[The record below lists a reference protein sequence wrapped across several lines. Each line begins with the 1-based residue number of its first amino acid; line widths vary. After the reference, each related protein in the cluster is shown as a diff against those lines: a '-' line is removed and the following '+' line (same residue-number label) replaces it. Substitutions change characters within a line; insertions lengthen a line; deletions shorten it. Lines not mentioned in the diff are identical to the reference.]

1 MSLFKSEELRNE
13 QIERELSLTAKF
25 LVTQAYKAIDNTYY
39 RNFYCALFTGAMSV
53 AFAVVTRIE
62 SQRGL
67 WGHGGVQKAILL
79 YEICTQPMI
88 SMWLRGIW
96 QQGDSPEEEKG
107 RGTENVIST
116 VLQLI
121 GRYSRV
127 RVRDYLNLDTQYNH
141 EEDLRDIPKDT
152 ANEDTPNWYTFLLIA
167 KINEA
172 LGSRKIIR
180 WDKQA
185 FPVRQSSDF
194 IFARGASFTDIVEP
208 TNTGLRDIRLLRLW
222 LIDSGTDMLK
232 FFREINTSQV
242 EEKPG
247 E

>member
-1 MSLFKSEELRNE
+1 MSLFKSEELKNE
-13 QIERELSLTAKF
+13 QIMQELSLTIKF
-25 LVTQAYKAIDNTYY
+25 LMTQAYKAIDNTLY

-62 SQRGL
+62 SVKRL
-67 WGHGGVQKAILL
+67 WSYGGVQNAILL
-79 YEICTQPMI
+79 HEVCTQPMI
-88 SMWLRGIW
+88 SMWLRGMW
-96 QQGDSPEEEKG
+96 QQEDRPEEEKRG
-107 RGTENVIST
+107 GTENVIST

-121 GRYSRV
+121 GRYTQV
-127 RVRDYLNLDTQYNH
+127 RIRDYMNLDTQYNY
-141 EEDLRDIPKDT
+141 EEDLYEMRKNT
-152 ANEDTPNWYTFLLIA
+152 GAEDMPNWYTLLLIA

-185 FPVRQSSDF
+185 FPVRQPSDF

-208 TNTGLRDIRLLRLW
+208 ANTGLRDIHLLRLW
-222 LIDSGTDMLK
+222 LKDSGTGMLK

-242 EEKPG
+242 EEKLG